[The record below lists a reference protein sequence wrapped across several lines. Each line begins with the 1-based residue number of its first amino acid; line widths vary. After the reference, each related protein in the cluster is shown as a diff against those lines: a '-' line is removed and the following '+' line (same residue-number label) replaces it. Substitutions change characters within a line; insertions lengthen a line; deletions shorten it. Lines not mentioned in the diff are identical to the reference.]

1 MDFNIT
7 YENMNNLS
15 ETIKEQS
22 NLLLEQ
28 IELYNKKLEE
38 LALYWKGPDK
48 DYFVTEVKLYQPKF
62 YKLKDILDD
71 YATLILDISKNNR
84 DLELHIKNK
93 VNDL

>member
-1 MDFNIT
+1 MDLDIA

-15 ETIKEQS
+15 KFVSEQS
-22 NLLLEQ
+22 NLYLEQ

-38 LALYWKGPDK
+38 LATYWQGPDK

-71 YATLILDISKNNR
+71 YSTLILDISKNNR
-84 DLELHIKNK
+84 DLELHIKGK
-93 VNDL
+93 TVDL